1 MNIRNEEMRQVVW
14 LSQTDSAFFE
24 SVCFILR
31 KDAEGAEGKDIVAEA
46 ERIVTEYVDKRWNG
60 RYRRTRRR
68 GFGAGLAIGIAVT
81 LAAVAVAFGVI
92 AIFA

>member
-24 SVCFILR
+24 SVCFVLR
-31 KDAEGAEGKDIVAEA
+31 KDAERADGKDIVAEA
-46 ERIVTEYVDKRWNG
+46 ERIVTEYVDRRWNG
-60 RYRRTRRR
+60 RYRKTRRR
-68 GFGAGLAIGIAVT
+68 GFGVGLALGIGVTIAIA
-81 LAAVAVAFGVI
+81 AAVFGVI

>member
-24 SVCFILR
+24 SVCFVLR
-31 KDAEGAEGKDIVAEA
+31 KDAERADGKDIVAEA

-60 RYRRTRRR
+60 CYRRTRRR

-81 LAAVAVAFGVI
+81 LAAAAVAFGVI